1 MCELFMLNYPW
12 KLSLV
17 AEVTEKS
24 GFSMLQQ
31 THNPLGTINN
41 DTIHKI
47 LENSYSTAPTLFCHF
62 GLYLTQKTPNMKS

>member
-1 MCELFMLNYPW
+1 MLNYPW

-17 AEVTEKS
+17 TEVTGKS

-31 THNPLGTINN
+31 TYNPLGTINN

-47 LENSYSTAPTLFCHF
+47 IKKTYSTHILLPFWALSDSKNPKYEVLVT
-62 GLYLTQKTPNMKS
+62 YSI

>member
-1 MCELFMLNYPW
+1 MLNYPW

-17 AEVTEKS
+17 AEVTEKA

-47 LENSYSTAPTLFCHF
+47 LENSYSTHILLPFWALSDSK
-62 GLYLTQKTPNMKS
+62 TQKTPHMQT